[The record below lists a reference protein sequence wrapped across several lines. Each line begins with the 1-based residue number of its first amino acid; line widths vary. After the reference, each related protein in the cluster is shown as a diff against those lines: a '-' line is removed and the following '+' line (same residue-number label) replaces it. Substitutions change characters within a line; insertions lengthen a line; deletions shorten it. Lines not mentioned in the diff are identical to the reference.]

1 MQKVVPT
8 YKQTYSHMDMV
19 VSASVAVALPGWGGG
34 GSILTFIYHC
44 CNSAMLSSEGLNI
57 DLLHKIIE
65 IQERK

>member
-8 YKQTYSHMDMV
+8 YKKHIFTHGHGD
-19 VSASVAVALPGWGGG
+19 VSISGGRTATGGG
-34 GSILTFIYHC
+34 AILTFIYHC

-57 DLLHKIIE
+57 DLHKIIE